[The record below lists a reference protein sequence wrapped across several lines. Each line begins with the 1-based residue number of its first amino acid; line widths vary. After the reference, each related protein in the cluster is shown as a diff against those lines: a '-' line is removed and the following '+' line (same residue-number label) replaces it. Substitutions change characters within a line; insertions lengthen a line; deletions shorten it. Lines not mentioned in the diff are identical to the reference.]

1 MSYDYIM
8 ENQTTQTEREIQDA
22 FMSEF
27 QEMMTRYNAEF
38 EVQDV
43 APHWSSYHVPVIYFR
58 AIHDNEGNVIR
69 QESEF
74 TMPRYI
80 G

>member
-1 MSYDYIM
+1 M

-38 EVQDV
+38 EMQDV
-43 APHWSSYHVPVIYFR
+43 GRDWNSYHVPVIYFR
-58 AIHDNEGNVIR
+58 AIYDNEGNVIR